1 MIDCQLI
8 TYINYCLTH
17 YLMSNLI
24 AKAKADAEADRAK
37 AEADL
42 SAKMKAQPS
51 DFASDD
57 SSKEED
63 DTQAFIAT
71 LNANTNKI
79 LAEDEKK
86 VDGIFKSPIE
96 ETATPNEETAT
107 PDLSMDVSDDEAA
120 AKAKSVL
127 DLFPPPQP
135 PEPAMSGTKKSSKSS
150 SKKKGSSSK
159 HTYAKEIENTR
170 SQRPNTRS
178 QRAQNEPQAVETP
191 KAERAEKVGR
201 AMGGDDEK
209 SMQKQRKV
217 IYQSS

>member
-1 MIDCQLI
+1 
-8 TYINYCLTH
+8 
-17 YLMSNLI
+17 MSNLT
-24 AKAKADAEADRAK
+24 AKAKADAEARAA

-42 SAKMKAQPS
+42 SAKMKAQQF
-51 DFASDD
+51 DFVSD

-63 DTQAFIAT
+63 DTQDFIAT

-79 LAEDEKK
+79 LEEDEKE
-86 VDGIFKSPIE
+86 VYGIFESPNE
-96 ETATPNEETAT
+96 ETATPNEDTAT